1 VCQTPPN
8 CLSADEYSAIET
20 FIITGPDLVGKI
32 VSLVAFGH
40 KVVGFPVR
48 IESSRYH
55 RNALLF
61 NTCFVL
67 SADRPTA
74 AFEPILRKLAA
85 SFSSLE
91 AECQFIS
98 NAATKSRLHDMLPRI
113 LEGLNVRGECVLSID
128 AANSINLK
136 LFPEHRPP
144 SDVLDHQVPLLTK
157 ELDATTTGDWDLAL
171 LEVLPFIDG
180 LRHVKRIATDAGVDV
195 ELVRTAVRQLVYYEC
210 AQLLDIFQ
218 FSATYCCTHL
228 ISRLANTPRMQRE
241 CVEYACPAV
250 ATLAVVMCIV
260 VCSLLRSDPCTYLF
274 PPRRLFLTTSRYVV
288 DDDSVHAPSFA
299 KVFSLYCALERGV
312 CLSDFCERHALLSL
326 GIDPAR
332 FVIFGTIN
340 GFVRRVREFP
350 LLLAPPSDA
359 FDAEAP
365 SASGG
370 GNANSIDYRA
380 DIARRL
386 TPSSVFGETVASM
399 LPPKFAAYVA

>member
-1 VCQTPPN
+1 MNSERPPQERTVASSSRASLIEGVFFAEFDNVVGPKLVCQTPPA
-8 CLSADEYSAIET
+8 CLSADEFSAIET

-32 VSLVAFGH
+32 VSLVAFGR
-40 KVVGFPVR
+40 KIVGFPVR

-67 SADRPTA
+67 PADRPTA

-98 NAATKSRLHDMLPRI
+98 SAATKSRLHDMLPRI
-113 LEGLNVRGECVLSID
+113 LEGLNVRGECVLSVD

-144 SDVLDHQVPLLTK
+144 ADVLDHQVPLLTK

-180 LRHVKRIATDAGVDV
+180 LRHVKRIATDAAVDV

-241 CVEYACPAV
+241 CVEYVCEMNGVPYK
-250 ATLAVVMCIV
+250 CIF
-260 VCSLLRSDPCTYLF
+260 CRECFCT
-274 PPRRLFLTTSRYVV
+274 
-288 DDDSVHAPSFA
+288 A
-299 KVFSLYCALERGV
+299 ALE
-312 CLSDFCERHALLSL
+312 SS
-326 GIDPAR
+326 
-332 FVIFGTIN
+332 
-340 GFVRRVREFP
+340 
-350 LLLAPPSDA
+350 S
-359 FDAEAP
+359 
-365 SASGG
+365 
-370 GNANSIDYRA
+370 YRNN
-380 DIARRL
+380 R
-386 TPSSVFGETVASM
+386 
-399 LPPKFAAYVA
+399 